1 MYLNEILQL
10 DKTMQSIKKIDLF
23 LTSCNKKSLEYYKAF
38 AYRNVI
44 LHSLGKTND
53 ALKALYS
60 TVNEFMK
67 LGDQEIIAI
76 CDAIIDITLDV
87 KLLDQ
92 ARKYID
98 EKKKHLK
105 ISNAFLNTKD
115 EIRLAVVR
123 HDYQRAINELKIY
136 SNEILT
142 IEESLWAYECLA
154 SIYYE
159 VHDYT
164 SYLEITPKL
173 EKIYQDTL
181 NTNKL
186 IDIEYKK
193 LEISYI
199 EGNYIKVICEGNRLL
214 NDYDLEAETTIL
226 TATLLLRAYI
236 ESKDYRKAS
245 IIESNYEEY
254 LKNVSNTAALGFCK
268 ASLELYTQTNSLISI
283 RHYEDLVN
291 EFSQNKKK
299 AKAKNDALRSGVIVP
314 RIKDSEE
321 IEEKKESLKS
331 IPNIHELTKNV
342 QEVYVSTNYTKL
354 EKLFSVINN
363 LDDSV
368 KFRDIFRL
376 TLIELARFIPF
387 EEAYLLY
394 YDHGYNGLHYKKE
407 RAYDKHLD
415 YEKASDTINMLAIE
429 QEQEIYLNRHST
441 SGLKNIVTQEPYLDI
456 PYGIS
461 IPLFKEDIPFASI
474 AFWSME
480 AFIDMDMAYETL
492 KLVSQMLHRV
502 LANELA
508 QNEIRASNKKMFFI
522 YEHMTSGIKEL
533 MEGHIHLSAQAKTIL
548 GGLEDMSEED
558 FKSQIH
564 ASDLASYEML
574 VDNIYKYLSTN
585 QSIEYRYKKN
595 QGYIEIKETFF
606 PSYEN
611 GILSLYS
618 LIEDNTSNKEKS
630 QELYGLAYTNP
641 ISKLETELKLI
652 TDLGSYMQNR
662 KLSLA
667 IFDVHDFKLF
677 EELYGINS
685 SKQVILAIAEQMRAH
700 FINHFQIKLY
710 HMGYDRYALL
720 FIDMNDKRTV
730 DHLLI
735 EAFDKVAK
743 ALNMLSSRIKLFF
756 NCGVFRLSKNASI
769 EDPNKLID
777 YAYDALYDAKNLK
790 DLNHHISH
798 YDSEAAKQRFV
809 ENQLDT
815 NISEAIDRGRLG
827 ISYKQLIDL
836 TKKEVYAYVAQI
848 SLDSFEVDQT
858 HMKWVIARRGLEEL
872 IDKYVINSCSKELK
886 MLSEVSKTSLP
897 ILVKLSGKAME
908 ANIVA
913 FIESQHSFYK
923 TTKRLI
929 FYYEPGEHLELKK
942 LKSLGYKVASSN
954 LMDVYQNTITY
965 YIYDVSKH
973 GFASVVELKELCRN
987 KGIQFILSNVSTK
1000 EEVLKATE
1008 LGIEYIYGSYW
1019 KKSIRMNK
1027 VIEKFA

>member
-23 LTSCNKKSLEYYKAF
+23 LAGCNKKSIDYYKAF
-38 AYRNVI
+38 AYRNLI
-44 LHSLGKTND
+44 LHALGKTND

-60 TVNEFMK
+60 YVPDFSK
-67 LGDQEIIAI
+67 LGDQEVIAI
-76 CDAIIDITLDV
+76 CDAIIDITLEI
-87 KLLDQ
+87 KLFDQ
-92 ARKYID
+92 TRKYID

-105 ISNAFLNTKD
+105 ISNSLSNTKD
-115 EIRLAVVR
+115 EIRLAMAR
-123 HDYQRAINELKIY
+123 HDYHRAIGELKNY

-142 IEESLWAYECLA
+142 IEESSWAYECLA
-154 SIYYE
+154 AIYYE
-159 VHDYT
+159 VHDYK
-164 SYLEITPKL
+164 SYLNITPEL

-193 LEISYI
+193 LEIAFI

-214 NDYDLEAETTIL
+214 NEYDLEAETIIL
-226 TATLLLRAYI
+226 TATLLLKAYI

-254 LKNVSNTAALGFCK
+254 LKSVTNPTALAYCK
-268 ASLELYTQTNSLISI
+268 ACLDLYTQTNSLISI
-283 RHYEDLVN
+283 RHYQDLVN
-291 EFSQNKKK
+291 EYSLNKKK
-299 AKAKNDALRSGVIVP
+299 AKAKTDALKSGIVVP
-314 RIKDSEE
+314 RVKENEE
-321 IEEKKESLKS
+321 IEEEKESSKLM
-331 IPNIHELTKNV
+331 PNIHELTKNV
-342 QEVYVSTNYTKL
+342 QEVYVSSTYIKL
-354 EKLFSVINN
+354 EKMFAIINN
-363 LDDSV
+363 LDDTV
-368 KFRDIFRL
+368 KFREIFRL
-376 TLIELARFIPF
+376 ALIELAKFIPF

-394 YDHGYNGLHYKKE
+394 YDRGYNGLHYKKE
-407 RAYDKHLD
+407 RAYDKLLD
-415 YEKASDTINMLAIE
+415 YEKASDTINMLAIA
-429 QEQEIYLNRHST
+429 QEQEVYLNRHST

-456 PYGIS
+456 PYGIA

-474 AFWSME
+474 AFWGLE
-480 AFIDMDMAYETL
+480 PFLDQDMVYETL

-502 LANELA
+502 LSNELA
-508 QNEIRASNKKMFFI
+508 QNEIRSSNKKMFFI

-533 MEGHIHLSAQAKTIL
+533 MEGHIHLSAQAKNIL
-548 GGLEDMSEED
+548 GSLEDISEED
-558 FKSQIH
+558 FKAHIH
-564 ASDLASYEML
+564 ASDLAQYEAL
-574 VDNIYKYLSTN
+574 IDNIYKYLSAN
-585 QSIEYRYKKN
+585 QSIEYRYRKN
-595 QGYIEIKETFF
+595 QNYIEIKETFF

-618 LIEDNTSNKEKS
+618 LIEDNTKNKEKS
-630 QELYGLAYTNP
+630 QELYHLAYTNP
-641 ISKLETELKLI
+641 ISMLDTEIKLV
-652 TDLGSYMQNR
+652 TDLGEYMDNR

-667 IFDVHDFKLF
+667 VFDIHDFKLY
-677 EELYGINS
+677 EDLYGINT
-685 SKQVILAIAEQMRAH
+685 SKQVILAIAEQMRSH
-700 FINHFQIKLY
+700 FSNNFQIKLY
-710 HMGYDRYALL
+710 HMGYDRYAIL
-720 FIDMNDKRTV
+720 FIDINDKRTV

-743 ALNMLSSRIKLFF
+743 VLNMLSSRIKLFF
-756 NCGVFRLSKNASI
+756 NCGVFRLSKNANIQEPSR
-769 EDPNKLID
+769 LID
-777 YAYDALYDAKNLK
+777 YAYDALYDAKSLK

-798 YDSEAAKQRFV
+798 YDSEAAKLRFV

-815 NISEAIDRGRLG
+815 NISEAIDHGRLG

-836 TKKEVYAYVAQI
+836 SKTEVYAYVAQV

-872 IDKYVINSCSKELK
+872 VDKYVINCCSKELK

-897 ILVKLSGKAME
+897 ILVTLSSKVME
-908 ANIVA
+908 ANLVP

-929 FYYEPGEHLELKK
+929 FFYEAGAHKELKR
-942 LKSLGYKVASSN
+942 LKALGYKVASSN
-954 LMDVYQNTITY
+954 LMDVYQNNISY
-965 YIYDVSKH
+965 YIYDVSKQ
-973 GFASVVELKELCRN
+973 GFDSVAELTKLCKD
-987 KGIQFILSNVSTK
+987 KGIIFILSNVSSK